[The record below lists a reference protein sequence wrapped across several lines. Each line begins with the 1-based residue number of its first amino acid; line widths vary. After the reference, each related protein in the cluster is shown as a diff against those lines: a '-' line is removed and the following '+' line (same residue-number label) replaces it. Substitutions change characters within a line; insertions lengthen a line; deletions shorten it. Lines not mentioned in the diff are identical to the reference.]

1 MNNKMRRCVLLM
13 VLAAGCLFVCSPR
26 AGLAWFGDAYRTP
39 TGLSGG
45 WATYTDCGTYWYTYG
60 KTSSCSVYNRWAQ
73 FIPGFVWQGKGY
85 ISMDWVYVGAY
96 GYLGQRLRYYNQA
109 NGLSGQYTEVN
120 MCTHGCS
127 WANVLGGVTGNLYD
141 WNGIYIDCN
150 ESWDV
155 GCGSPC
161 GTRATSAREIRMW
174 GDKWVYLNDWV
185 VFGGYGNTS
194 GNVSDTSN
202 RSFPW
207 GESGLYAYPAVDTS
221 RGTYVRDTL
230 YGSPRTPFRVQTG
243 DCGQGNRL
251 DFKGNAK
258 NADNNNCD
266 NCDAYAFAWVH
277 TPGGAG
283 PQLGVGAD
291 DGHRIWINGTLVS
304 DNNAY
309 TGGWDSYNAGAKSLA
324 TGWNRV
330 LYKVHNGGGGFDGTM
345 SLHNGGDWN
354 QMEPSVSLQGD
365 RYGGFSVGYEQDAW
379 YPRIDVAS
387 FEGISNPQPDTDVY
401 TNDTT
406 INVSGTAWV
415 ESGHPVPL
423 WTVLQYQWGYGISG
437 NTNDAQVSSAGASW
451 SHSQSGVTG
460 HRRFHFFSVSRSG
473 RLSTQTNGK
482 THVTTWADGG
492 AGNYMDVF
500 VDNVAP
506 QTPSFSTVTAVG
518 TTQINLGWAI
528 PLDQGVNIAAGST
541 EDANAGGVYPTNTNH
556 YRRGDVG
563 VQVYRNGS
571 GIYGWGAGTSVND
584 TGLSANTQYTYT
596 IAARDNTGQ
605 GRGAWANSTGA
616 QGSTAR
622 YTLQNTPSAPAFSSV
637 STTGFTVA
645 TTNPVNL
652 TSGSSGVVF
661 HDGTA
666 DRAKVTALSESVSGL
681 TPNVQYTFKAKGVNG
696 DGVATG
702 YSATA
707 SKYTLATEPTA
718 DQNISCDK
726 TTGTWM
732 KGGTAITFTNPAG
745 FGVSTHGGSL
755 YKVSKFK
762 YAWNNSSSH
771 TFDGSEAE
779 WSGSTLPQTPNVS
792 GDYYL
797 HLRSVNG
804 DGAVTPT
811 TFTMGP
817 FKVDAD
823 APAAG
828 PTVSTTANSSGIT
841 INFEAGSDGQS
852 GLAGLPYRVTR
863 TTAYDSL
870 DTASLSATDPAAD
883 LSAGGVGEYTITTK
897 DAVGNTSQTTISGR
911 VPLSGTAW
919 IYTTGA
925 SSMAAPGLIPDKDSP
940 ATTGVFAGS
949 NDYRLHGM
957 DRVDG
962 DMLFGPVGTV
972 NTVLDRTAP
981 IRDFAAYGLPNP
993 MVFASSLDG
1002 NVYARR
1008 YESSAWSQAW
1018 TQKAVTAGYQ
1028 VKVKPGG
1035 KLLIS
1040 ISNLPEGK
1048 TNPRNIVVVGTYD
1061 NSLNNSF
1068 VAMDMADGEVLWTT
1082 TPGTLAT
1089 VTGSPVIYGNTAYFT
1104 SLSFDGSPSIWA
1116 VNLTTGAV
1124 IWSRSD
1130 AGSIS
1135 SAPALSADGSV
1146 LYVGNDAGTVYAF
1159 STANGTSPAL
1169 WTNALGDGS
1178 VFGAP
1183 WPFGGTVFV
1192 STSSKV
1198 HKLSASSGASEGSPW
1213 PVSVSLPSI
1222 PVVGASGKLYV
1233 GAQNGNIYEIV
1244 IATGATKTKSLGA
1257 AAGTIGDPV
1266 LGTDDGQL
1274 YVGAADGRIYKVAT
1288 PF

>member
-1 MNNKMRRCVLLM
+1 MT
-13 VLAAGCLFVCSPR
+13 F
-26 AGLAWFGDAYRTP
+26 
-39 TGLSGG
+39 
-45 WATYTDCGTYWYTYG
+45 
-60 KTSSCSVYNRWAQ
+60 
-73 FIPGFVWQGKGY
+73 
-85 ISMDWVYVGAY
+85 
-96 GYLGQRLRYYNQA
+96 
-109 NGLSGQYTEVN
+109 
-120 MCTHGCS
+120 
-127 WANVLGGVTGNLYD
+127 
-141 WNGIYIDCN
+141 
-150 ESWDV
+150 
-155 GCGSPC
+155 
-161 GTRATSAREIRMW
+161 
-174 GDKWVYLNDWV
+174 
-185 VFGGYGNTS
+185 
-194 GNVSDTSN
+194 SN
-202 RSFPW
+202 
-207 GESGLYAYPAVDTS
+207 
-221 RGTYVRDTL
+221 
-230 YGSPRTPFRVQTG
+230 
-243 DCGQGNRL
+243 
-251 DFKGNAK
+251 
-258 NADNNNCD
+258 
-266 NCDAYAFAWVH
+266 
-277 TPGGAG
+277 
-283 PQLGVGAD
+283 
-291 DGHRIWINGTLVS
+291 
-304 DNNAY
+304 
-309 TGGWDSYNAGAKSLA
+309 
-324 TGWNRV
+324 
-330 LYKVHNGGGGFDGTM
+330 
-345 SLHNGGDWN
+345 
-354 QMEPSVSLQGD
+354 
-365 RYGGFSVGYEQDAW
+365 
-379 YPRIDVAS
+379 
-387 FEGISNPQPDTDVY
+387 
-401 TNDTT
+401 
-406 INVSGTAWV
+406 
-415 ESGHPVPL
+415 
-423 WTVLQYQWGYGISG
+423 
-437 NTNDAQVSSAGASW
+437 
-451 SHSQSGVTG
+451 
-460 HRRFHFFSVSRSG
+460 
-473 RLSTQTNGK
+473 
-482 THVTTWADGG
+482 
-492 AGNYMDVF
+492 
-500 VDNVAP
+500 
-506 QTPSFSTVTAVG
+506 
-518 TTQINLGWAI
+518 
-528 PLDQGVNIAAGST
+528 
-541 EDANAGGVYPTNTNH
+541 
-556 YRRGDVG
+556 
-563 VQVYRNGS
+563 
-571 GIYGWGAGTSVND
+571 
-584 TGLSANTQYTYT
+584 
-596 IAARDNTGQ
+596 
-605 GRGAWANSTGA
+605 
-616 QGSTAR
+616 
-622 YTLQNTPSAPAFSSV
+622 V
-637 STTGFTVA
+637 STTSFTVA

-666 DRAKVTALSESVSGL
+666 DRAKVTALSESISGL

-696 DGVATG
+696 DNIATG

-707 SKYTLATEPTA
+707 SKYTLASAPTA
-718 DQNISCDK
+718 GVNVSTATPTD
-726 TTGTWM
+726 TWI
-732 KGGTAITFTNPAG
+732 KGGTAITFTNPKG
-745 FGVSTHGGSL
+745 FGTSTHGGDA
-755 YKVSKFK
+755 YMVSKYK

-771 TFDGSEAE
+771 TFSGSESN
-779 WSGSTLPQTPNVS
+779 WSTGDLVQTPNVT

-797 HLRSVNG
+797 HLQSRNAE
-804 DGAVTPT
+804 DAATAT
-811 TFTMGP
+811 TLTYGP

-823 APAAG
+823 APAAA
-828 PTVSTTANSSGIT
+828 PAVSATANSNGIT

-1274 YVGAADGRIYKVAT
+1274 YVGAADGRIYKVAV
-1288 PF
+1288 PFP

>member
-1 MNNKMRRCVLLM
+1 MNTSRLVRKVVTLSAVATFAGVLTSGVAMAWTHDTGEAQVVTGGSWYACGTSYATYAGTNDGRYARWYPAWDFRGRFKFDIQVPCATNDRGKDVKHHVRRTDGTEYQAVTFTQCGRSGWYNL
-13 VLAAGCLFVCSPR
+13 
-26 AGLAWFGDAYRTP
+26 FGDTNWNGDVDRYSRVYFYAYADTVSP
-39 TGLSGG
+39 NCYTGYNAVTAGKG
-45 WATYTDCGTYWYTYG
+45 RTYG
-60 KTSSCSVYNRWAQ
+60 EKWD
-73 FIPGFVWQGKGY
+73 Y
-85 ISMDWVYVGAY
+85 I
-96 GYLGQRLRYYNQA
+96 
-109 NGLSGQYTEVN
+109 
-120 MCTHGCS
+120 
-127 WANVLGGVTGNLYD
+127 
-141 WNGIYIDCN
+141 
-150 ESWDV
+150 
-155 GCGSPC
+155 
-161 GTRATSAREIRMW
+161 
-174 GDKWVYLNDWV
+174 NDWV
-185 VFGGYGNTS
+185 CLGGYS
-194 GNVSDTSN
+194 GVIGDNATGWTESDIY
-202 RSFPW
+202 
-207 GESGLYAYPAVDTS
+207 LYPAVDTTH
-221 RGTYVRDTL
+221 GNVFN
-230 YGSPRTPFRVQTG
+230 YGGKVPGRVQTG
-243 DCGQGNRL
+243 DCNWENKL
-251 DFKGNAK
+251 NWKGNATSYG
-258 NADNNNCD
+258 NCD
-266 NCDAYAFAWVH
+266 NCYSYGFAWMYS
-277 TPGGAG
+277 PGGAG
-283 PQLGVGAD
+283 PKFLIGAD
-291 DGHRIWINGTLVS
+291 DDQRTYVNGTLIS
-304 DNNAY
+304 SGTSCCNRDNFE
-309 TGGWDSYNAGAKSLA
+309 TGGISMPS
-324 TGWNRV
+324 GWSRI
-330 LYKVHNGGGGFDGTM
+330 LFKVRNGGGGFDGTV
-345 SLHNGGDWN
+345 SLRNGGDRGWN
-354 QMEPSVSLQGD
+354 EGSVT
-365 RYGGFSVGYEQDAW
+365 RYSSSYGLGYEQDDW

-387 FEGISNPQPDTDVY
+387 FYGGSNPQPNGNY
-401 TNDTT
+401 YGNNTT
-406 INVSGTAWV
+406 VTASGTA
-415 ESGHPVPL
+415 SGSGPVPF
-423 WTVLQYQWGYGISG
+423 WKVMNFQWGYGISE
-437 NTNDAQVSSAGASW
+437 TNYTDVSSSGTSW

-460 HRRFHFFSVSRSG
+460 HRRFHFFSVSKSKRTSFQNSG
-473 RLSTQTNGK
+473 VSGGWNF
-482 THVTTWADGG
+482 ADGG
-492 AGNYMDVF
+492 PANYVDVY

-506 QTPSFSTVTAVG
+506 QSPSLSSVTAAS
-518 TTQINLGWAI
+518 TSQINLGWAL
-528 PLDQGVNIAAGST
+528 PLDQGVGIAAGSDEAADET
-541 EDANAGGVYPTNTNH
+541 SSSSSNY

-563 VQVYRNGS
+563 VGVYRNGTA
-571 GIYGWGAGTSVND
+571 IYGWGTGTSVSD

-596 IAARDNTGQ
+596 IAARDNTSQ
-605 GRGAWANSTGA
+605 SRGAWANSTG
-616 QGSTAR
+616 QVGSIAR
-622 YTLQNTPSAPAFSSV
+622 YTLIETPAGLSLAA
-637 STTGFTVA
+637 STTQIDA
-645 TTNPVNL
+645 TLTGTLSNL
-652 TSGSSGVVF
+652 SAGSSGRYIANTT
-661 HDGTA
+661 GSSNSGWSSGST
-666 DRAKVTALSESVSGL
+666 TTSWSSSGL
-681 TPNVQYTFKAKGVNG
+681 TPNTQYSFSGKARNG
-696 DGVATG
+696 DAVETGPVA
-702 YSATA
+702 A
-707 SKYTLATEPTA
+707 SKHTLATAPTA
-718 DQNISCDK
+718 GQSISCDK
-726 TTGTWM
+726 TTGTWI

-745 FGVSTHGGSL
+745 FGVSSHGGSI

-779 WSGSTLPQTPNVS
+779 WGSSTLPQTPNVT

-823 APAAG
+823 APAAA
-828 PTVSTTANSSGIT
+828 PAVSATANSNGIT
-841 INFEAGSDGQS
+841 INFDPGSDGQS
-852 GLAGLPYRVTR
+852 GLAAQPYRVTR
-863 TTAYDSL
+863 ATAYDSGDIT
-870 DTASLSATDPAAD
+870 DTSATDAAGD
-883 LSAGGVGEYTITTK
+883 LSAGDVGSYTITTK
-897 DAVGNTSQTTISGR
+897 DAVGNTSQATITGR

-925 SSMAAPGLIPDKDSP
+925 SSMAAPGLIPNVGSP

-1002 NVYARR
+1002 NVYARK

-1018 TQKAVTAGYQ
+1018 IQQAVTAGYQ

-1035 KLLIS
+1035 KLLVALATGPRS
-1040 ISNLPEGK
+1040 GQ
-1048 TNPRNIVVVGTYD
+1048 TRNIVVVGTYD

-1068 VAMDMADGEVLWTT
+1068 VAMDMADGLVLWTT
-1082 TPGTLAT
+1082 TPGNLAT

-1116 VNLTTGAV
+1116 VNLTNGAV
-1124 IWSRSD
+1124 IWSRGEP
-1130 AGSIS
+1130 GSIS
-1135 SAPALSADGSV
+1135 AAPALSADGSV
-1146 LYVGNDAGTVYAF
+1146 IYVGNDSGTMYAF

-1244 IATGATKTKSLGA
+1244 IATGATKTMSLGA

-1274 YVGAADGRIYKVAT
+1274 YVGAADGRIYKVGT